1 MSFEIPAEFLPLVA
15 VALYAVA
22 MFLYRKWSAGE
33 TFDANKLLQAL
44 GLGVLATAALYIANG
59 VVPGVDTVLQYMTQY
74 AGGNEAGLAAIGAAM
89 WGLFDQ
95 YILRGRATGTPLI
108 SSVSSAGET
117 TTNTPATG
125 SPSFAAGLATILG
138 IYGGSA
144 SGNPPAPSQTY
155 DVNQVPQMFYDLQ
168 TIQTGKV
175 MLSVAVDGNPLKDC
189 EEDGIDL
196 KEIGQKLPRPF
207 WIPQK
212 YRTAGPHVVTVRMGH
227 LEGPQ
232 SLAGAGDSLTVW
244 DSSASFALTFTG
256 AKASD

>member
-1 MSFEIPAEFLPLVA
+1 MEIPTEFLPLVA
-15 VALYAVA
+15 VALYAVV
-22 MFLYRKWSAGE
+22 MFLYRKWTAGE
-33 TFDANKLLQAL
+33 SFDLNKILQAL
-44 GLGVLATAALYIANG
+44 GLGALATAALYVANG
-59 VVPGVDTVLQYMTQY
+59 VVPEVNTVIEYMTQY

-95 YILRGRATGTPLI
+95 YILRGKATGTALI
-108 SSVSSAGET
+108 TSVSST
-117 TTNTPATG
+117 TPVTITTPTVG

-144 SGNPPAPSQTY
+144 SGNTPAPSFTC
-155 DVNQVPQMFYDLQ
+155 DVNQVPQMFYDLL
-168 TIQTGKV
+168 TVSTGKV
-175 MLSVAVDGNPLKDC
+175 MLSVAIDGTPLKDC

-196 KEIGQKLPRPF
+196 QDIGTKTPRPF

-212 YRTAGPHVVTVRMGH
+212 FRTVGSHVLTIKMGH

-232 SLAGAGDSLTVW
+232 ALAGAGDSKPVW

-256 AKASD
+256 TKASE